1 MCRLIIGVGILVIL
15 IVVVGLLTAS
25 FIDVNHY
32 RPQIESKLRDRLDR
46 QVSLG
51 PMHLSWIPLGFQAQ
65 NAIISDDLE
74 IQYKPAICSSSNVVR
89 RHALHGA
96 GRGAEYTP
104 YI

>member
-1 MCRLIIGVGILVIL
+1 MRRLIISVGILVIL
-15 IVVVGLLTAS
+15 IVVAGLLAAS

-65 NAIISDDLE
+65 NAIISDDPKFNTSRPFAQAQMLCADTHFTA
-74 IQYKPAICSSSNVVR
+74 PW
-89 RHALHGA
+89 
-96 GRGAEYTP
+96 
-104 YI
+104 